1 MLLIVGSNWRA
12 ELLGSNNEPS
22 ARVSKVVT
30 LGLVGVV
37 DWPPPLAEIGF
48 SIGPTHGP
56 EIKSDISAR
65 RVN

>member
-1 MLLIVGSNWRA
+1 MLLIVGPTLRG
-12 ELLGSNNEPS
+12 ELLGSTNAPS

-48 SIGPTHGP
+48 TIVPSHGL